1 MHMYVRAVGLA
12 LTASVL
18 AASSALA
25 QGPAKFAYI
34 NSQQVLQ
41 QAPGRTEL
49 ETQLKKEMDVYSRR
63 MTVMEDSV
71 ELMMTALQK
80 DLATLTPAV
89 RTQREDVI
97 QKKRLAFSQEASQLQ
112 QKAAEA
118 RETISRPLM
127 EMFNKVLNDVR
138 AEDGYAFV
146 FDVGSEAQVIVAAD
160 KNLDIT
166 EKVIAR
172 MRTVA
177 AAKPASARPA
187 AGTGAKPT
195 GGPVAAPTGVKPPPT
210 R

>member
-18 AASSALA
+18 AASSAFA

-172 MRTVA
+172 MRTAA

>member
-1 MHMYVRAVGLA
+1 MHMYVRAAGLA

-49 ETQLKKEMDVYSRR
+49 DAKLKKEMDVYSRR

-97 QKKRLAFSQEASQLQ
+97 QKKRVAFSQEASQLQ
-112 QKAAEA
+112 QKAGEA

-172 MRTVA
+172 MRTTA
-177 AAKPASARPA
+177 AAKPATARPA

>member
-18 AASSALA
+18 AASSAFA

-71 ELMMTALQK
+71 ELLMTALQK

-112 QKAAEA
+112 QKAADA

-172 MRTVA
+172 MRTAA

>member
-1 MHMYVRAVGLA
+1 MYMYVRAVGLA

-177 AAKPASARPA
+177 AAKPASARP
-187 AGTGAKPT
+187 GTGTKPT